1 MIVMKENVN
10 MRLSILDY
18 VPIFE
23 GSDTTQAINHSVE
36 LAQLA
41 ESLGF
46 YRFWVAEHHKV
57 LSVASSA
64 PEMIMMALLKNDFN
78 THWQWWRYASP
89 L

>member
-23 GSDTTQAINHSVE
+23 GSNTTQAINHSVE

-41 ESLGF
+41 ESLDFIDFGLLNITK
-46 YRFWVAEHHKV
+46 YCQLLLV
-57 LSVASSA
+57 LQ
-64 PEMIMMALLKNDFN
+64 K
-78 THWQWWRYASP
+78 
-89 L
+89 

>member
-1 MIVMKENVN
+1 

-23 GSDTTQAINHSVE
+23 GSNTTQSINHSVE

-46 YRFWVAEHHKV
+46 IDFGLLNITKYCQLLLV
-57 LSVASSA
+57 LQ
-64 PEMIMMALLKNDFN
+64 K
-78 THWQWWRYASP
+78 
-89 L
+89 